1 MSNEHKV
8 AVLMG
13 GFSSER
19 DISLKSG
26 QAIWKALQRKN
37 INAVPFDPKFRPLT
51 QLIDEKITRVFIALH
66 GTFGEDGHVQG
77 ILEYLKFLLRVQG
90 WLLRRLQWIKYRL
103 NVFLNRLD

>member
-19 DISLKSG
+19 YSLKSG

-51 QLIDEKITRVFIALH
+51 QLMMKRSPEFFALH
-66 GTFGEDGHVQG
+66 GTFGEDGHVQ
-77 ILEYLKFLLRVQG
+77 EF
-90 WLLRRLQWIKYRL
+90 
-103 NVFLNRLD
+103 

>member
-37 INAVPFDPKFRPLT
+37 INAVLFDPSLDHLHNLSMKRSPKFSLPLMGP
-51 QLIDEKITRVFIALH
+51 LGRMVMYKEF
-66 GTFGEDGHVQG
+66 
-77 ILEYLKFLLRVQG
+77 
-90 WLLRRLQWIKYRL
+90 
-103 NVFLNRLD
+103 